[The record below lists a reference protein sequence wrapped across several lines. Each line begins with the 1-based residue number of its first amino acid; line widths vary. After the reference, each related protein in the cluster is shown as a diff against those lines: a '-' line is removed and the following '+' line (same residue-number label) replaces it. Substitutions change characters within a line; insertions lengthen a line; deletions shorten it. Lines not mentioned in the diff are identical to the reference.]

1 MSRRLK
7 LVSLI
12 AITTA
17 CFVISCNDS
26 PEKMSAQ
33 SNEKPEHAITKPR
46 KYSLLISPCGK
57 PSMVFSKFK
66 SFSAYLSKTSGLKV
80 ELLISKDF
88 EEFISRIKN
97 HEADF
102 FYLDPV
108 VYLYYREFFDK
119 TFLYAPLCSFIDA
132 YKHKPKETGCIVTR
146 SDSNIKTIEDVKGK
160 RVIFGPKGSAT
171 KYIAAR
177 QAFANKGIDLK
188 RDLAGYSFG
197 GGCMDIVLD
206 ILHYKADV
214 GCIRTLM
221 CPICQHSIY
230 YKHSTLDTSKLS
242 HVATTPPVGAW
253 VLTCGVHVDAKAVG
267 KIFDALPKAS
277 GMQKYET
284 FPREIRSGF
293 IKVDDTHFH
302 DIKIMQNKQ

>member
-26 PEKMSAQ
+26 PEKKSAQ

-46 KYSLLISPCGK
+46 IYSLLISPCGK

-66 SFSAYLSKTSGLKV
+66 SFSEYLSETSGLKI
-80 ELLISKDF
+80 ELLIPRDF
-88 EEFISRIKN
+88 EEFSSKIIN

-102 FYLDPV
+102 FYLDPAI
-108 VYLYYREFFDK
+108 YLDYREFFDK
-119 TFLYAPLCSFIDA
+119 TFLYAPLCSFIDD
-132 YKHKPKETGCIVTR
+132 YKHKPKETGCIVAR

-160 RVIFGPKGSAT
+160 RVVFGQKGSST
-171 KYIAAR
+171 KYIAAK
-177 QAFANKGIDLK
+177 QVFANNGIDLK

-197 GGCMDIVLD
+197 GGCMDVVLD
-206 ILHYKADV
+206 ILHHKADV

-230 YKHSTLDTSKLS
+230 YKHSTLDISKLS
-242 HVATTPPVGAW
+242 HVARTPPVGTW
-253 VLTCGVHVDAKAVG
+253 VLTCGAYVDAKAAG
-267 KIFDALPKAS
+267 KILDALPKAS
-277 GMQKYET
+277 GMQKHEI
-284 FPREIRSGF
+284 FPREMRSGL
-293 IKVDDTHFH
+293 IKVDDSHFH
-302 DIKIMQNKQ
+302 DIRAMQNQQ